1 MFRTT
6 QPPKIEAQELIFDE
20 SDAEEPEIAVPVI
33 TTEHNSFES
42 EDEEP
47 MAFQPYQS

>member
-1 MFRTT
+1 MFNST

-20 SDAEEPEIAVPVI
+20 SDVEEPEIAVPVI

-42 EDEEP
+42 DSEE
-47 MAFQPYQS
+47 QK